1 MGGGGEGEGIEELTK
16 ASARAY
22 VRVYVCLSLFIRLF
36 IVTGALDLIWD
47 DSVIIL

>member
-1 MGGGGEGEGIEELTK
+1 MGGGGGGEGEGIEELTK
-16 ASARAY
+16 ASARA
-22 VRVYVCLSLFIRLF
+22 YVCLSLFIRLF